1 MFHAPAAH
9 GRPATSEHGCESS
22 ALCFWMWV
30 CFCVC
35 RPSHL
40 ARLHLRCPEHVL
52 VISVIQFFKNIY
64 TQICV
69 RQSETVASY
78 LVWMYQHSVPAL
90 LISIVV
96 EHAKASLL
104 EGLWF
109 YLYPGRS
116 CRGERRG
123 CCERKRTAHDV
134 LKCLFAQNSTFCRC
148 VHCSRFPSTAQELIM
163 NNCVILKPSAVHY
176 C

>member
-1 MFHAPAAH
+1 MFLCLQTVSS
-9 GRPATSEHGCESS
+9 RSS
-22 ALCFWMWV
+22 ASQVSRTRL
-30 CFCVC
+30 
-35 RPSHL
+35 SHL
-40 ARLHLRCPEHVL
+40 RY
-52 VISVIQFFKNIY
+52 SFFLNIY

-69 RQSETVASY
+69 RQSETVASF

-123 CCERKRTAHDV
+123 CCERKRTAHGV